1 MKCDTNPGI
10 LQGTNERC
18 RNERIQ
24 AIELRRKKRI
34 VFDGEERATDNG
46 NG

>member
-1 MKCDTNPGI
+1 VENSKMKCDTNPGI

-24 AIELRRKKRI
+24 A
-34 VFDGEERATDNG
+34 NG
-46 NG
+46 S

>member
-1 MKCDTNPGI
+1 MKCDTNPDI
-10 LQGTNERC
+10 LQGTKERC

-34 VFDGEERATDNG
+34 VFDDEARAIGDENR
-46 NG
+46 